1 MKKCPLAH
9 FGSIWAHLGPSL
21 PPPPPRGGLGCGRL
35 AGGGWGGGGAR
46 VGWAASGARS
56 GERRPPLSGSGASA
70 PEVVPLHSYPRRG
83 LIGTVSGS
91 LLGPVPAAAPVP
103 GSPPSRLGVVWESS
117 GSRLGAVWES
127 PGSRLGVVWGTSGR
141 RRETS

>member
-1 MKKCPLAH
+1 VSKCENEHLFALWAPKVQNEQFFAFWAPKVKKVH
-9 FGSIWAHLGPSL
+9 FGALWVHLGPFG
-21 PPPPPRGGLGCGRL
+21 PPLAPLPPRGGLGCGRL

-83 LIGTVSGS
+83 LIGIDG
-91 LLGPVPAAAPVP
+91 
-103 GSPPSRLGVVWESS
+103 
-117 GSRLGAVWES
+117 
-127 PGSRLGVVWGTSGR
+127 
-141 RRETS
+141 